1 MDFLLF
7 SRVQFEITDPEMLIE
22 CYCFQTNFYNSY
34 DAIATVRKRKIE
46 DVNNIGARIPTELLP
61 KCTEII
67 NRTKD
72 LQIFNFIIDT
82 FLEQKDED
90 VDSCIRLLDE
100 KVIQPL
106 TQLNGIRLS
115 TATKILHTL
124 YPSIIPIIDNT
135 LQKKYKELN
144 PKWMEN
150 NYFQI
155 LSDYCKNLKIETN
168 WNNICQLYGILSKRG
183 LVLSKIRIFDIIWW
197 SYLKSQNP
205 VHGKIV
211 KWSSIK

>member
-7 SRVQFEITDPEMLIE
+7 SKLPFEVKNPEMLIE
-22 CYCFQTNFYNSY
+22 CYCFQTNFYSSY
-34 DAIATVRKRKIE
+34 DAIATARKRKIE

-82 FLEQKDED
+82 FLGQKDED
-90 VDSCIRLLDE
+90 ADSYIRALHVE
-100 KVIQPL
+100 VIQKL
-106 TQLNGIRLS
+106 TRLNGIRLS

-124 YPSIIPIIDNT
+124 YPGIIPIIDNT

-144 PKWMEN
+144 PGWMEN
-150 NYFQI
+150 DYFQI
-155 LSDYCKNLKIETN
+155 LSDYYKNLKIETN
-168 WNNICQLYGILSKRG
+168 WINICQLNSALSETG

-205 VHGKIV
+205 IQGKII
-211 KWSSIK
+211 KWASIK